1 MILATMSETRSFGT
15 WKYRSS
21 DWGLP
26 DSRLKKK
33 TSARMW
39 RHDGAHGAQACW
51 STTRR
56 YWRRCHNLQR
66 TIASAGSLCG
76 ETCWMLDWNAQRP
89 LHLEHCR
96 CVSAAPIKR
105 FHWSSALPIA
115 SSFSSASVR
124 IGIYALYDAARRGRG
139 RRRGASPG
147 TWGLEAA
154 HEGFPGAL
162 L

>member
-66 TIASAGSLCG
+66 TMASAGNLCG

-96 CVSAAPIKR
+96 CVSACAWQRR

-115 SSFSSASVR
+115 SSFSFRSFGWYLRAVR
-124 IGIYALYDAARRGRG
+124 CARRGRG
-139 RRRGASPG
+139 RRRGASG
-147 TWGLEAA
+147 TRVWAA
-154 HEGFPGAL
+154 
-162 L
+162 